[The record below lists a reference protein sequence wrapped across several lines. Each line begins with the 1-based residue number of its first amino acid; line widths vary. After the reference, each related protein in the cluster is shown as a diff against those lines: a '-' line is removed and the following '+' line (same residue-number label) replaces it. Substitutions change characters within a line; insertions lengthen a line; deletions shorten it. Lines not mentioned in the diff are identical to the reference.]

1 MKMRLLL
8 FLSAVI
14 LSMLACQAASPGDSQ
29 EPTQPDGMLFQDDFA
44 DSNSGWDQVTASD
57 GVTDYADGIYR
68 IFVNNANTDVWA
80 NPGLSF
86 GDVRVEVEASKVGGE
101 DNNDFGVICR
111 YQDAENFYFFVISSD
126 GYYGIGKVAEGVQT
140 LIGNDLMKPSEVIN
154 QGDSSNR
161 LRAECAGSALR
172 IYANDQLLA
181 EFEDTTFTSGDVG
194 LIAGSFDN
202 PGVDIHFDNFVVS
215 QP

>member
-1 MKMRLLL
+1 MKMRFFFFLL
-8 FLSAVI
+8 AVV
-14 LSMLACQAASPGDSQ
+14 LSMLACQATSPADSQ
-29 EPTQPDGMLFQDDFA
+29 EPTQPEGVLFQDDFA
-44 DSNSGWDQVTASD
+44 DPDSGWDQVTAAD

-68 IFVNNANTDVWA
+68 IFINNANTDVWA
-80 NPGLSF
+80 NPDLNF
-86 GDVRVEVEASKVGGE
+86 GDVRVEVDATKVAGD
-101 DNNDFGVICR
+101 DNNDFGVVCR

-126 GYYGIGKVAEGVQT
+126 GYYGIGKVVEGAQT
-140 LIGNDLMKPSEVIN
+140 LIGNELMQPSEDIN

-161 LRAECAGSALR
+161 VGAECAGSALR
-172 IYANDQLLA
+172 IYANDQLLL
-181 EFEDTTFTSGDVG
+181 ETEDTSFTSGDVG